1 MDTRRFLPHVPLIP
15 NSEGGGYPAGA
26 LACALYLMPGIRG
39 MGGGQLS
46 MDRDTEIGEEIL
58 VKLDLVRP
66 AMSRKLIYKAT

>member
-1 MDTRRFLPHVPLIP
+1 
-15 NSEGGGYPAGA
+15 
-26 LACALYLMPGIRG
+26 MPGIRG